1 MKELEDYRFL
11 LNDEGKEVIMMINK
25 VKLMMFVE

>member
-11 LNDEGKEVIMMINK
+11 LNDEGKKVRMMINK
-25 VKLMMFVE
+25 VKLMMSVE